1 MPARS
6 RARRHRV
13 HTTGA
18 VSATAGIRIG
28 CAGWSIGT
36 PQRQLFDDGASMLAR
51 YATRFDT
58 VEVNSS
64 FHRSHRRETWQ
75 RWAASVPA
83 QFRFAAKLPR
93 SISHESGL
101 RGAGPA
107 LDRFLS
113 EAGGLGRKLGALLLQ
128 LPPALAFDARSTGA
142 FLRMLRRRTDLPLAC
157 EPRHP
162 SWFEPR
168 AGELLQRHAVTR
180 VAADPAR
187 LPTAARPEDNAAGW
201 TYWRWHGSPRMYYS
215 RYDDNALQALA
226 DAVAAAR
233 GRRAWVIFDNT
244 AHGHAVTDALRFMAL
259 CDRRKPDHGGRR
271 A

>member
-1 MPARS
+1 IARPGP
-6 RARRHRV
+6 ARRHRRRSV
-13 HTTGA
+13 PMSTRSRLR
-18 VSATAGIRIG
+18 VG

-128 LPPALAFDARSTGA
+128 LPPALAFDA
-142 FLRMLRRRTDLPLAC
+142 
-157 EPRHP
+157 
-162 SWFEPR
+162 
-168 AGELLQRHAVTR
+168 
-180 VAADPAR
+180 
-187 LPTAARPEDNAAGW
+187 
-201 TYWRWHGSPRMYYS
+201 
-215 RYDDNALQALA
+215 
-226 DAVAAAR
+226 
-233 GRRAWVIFDNT
+233 
-244 AHGHAVTDALRFMAL
+244 
-259 CDRRKPDHGGRR
+259 
-271 A
+271 